1 MSFLHFF
8 FLTVLAKSRHTQTPS
23 HLVQCYFKDKRPHH
37 DAIKERPQL
46 SSYLIL
52 QLYWQGYQQQ
62 NCLFVLFCS
71 SSFFD
76 FNSYFGIFGSF
87 LGGGKVR
94 NYAPKKNNKMNLVS
108 GVYIERII
116 TGLSQWASVLIPWL
130 IHGNTWQALQ
140 GEGSPP
146 PASTHE
152 CVRRKKRSK
161 TSVTHQLVVGRW
173 NASWRHLKVKTQVL
187 SFNLQQ
193 RRRSGEKQQMEN
205 LFPQHMSTDRMVKTL
220 FSFSCIF
227 NVDKKELADDKVFQ
241 TVTRSIFCFGQTPFA
256 MDLELFSLAG
266 VVLDLRMK

>member
-1 MSFLHFF
+1 M
-8 FLTVLAKSRHTQTPS
+8 LAKSRHTQTPS
-23 HLVQCYFKDKRPHH
+23 HLVQCYFKHKRPHH

-46 SSYLIL
+46 SSYPIL

-87 LGGGKVR
+87 GGGGEVR
-94 NYAPKKNNKMNLVS
+94 NYAPKKNNEMNLVS

-130 IHGNTWQALQ
+130 VHANTWQALQ
-140 GEGSPP
+140 DKGVRLLQ
-146 PASTHE
+146 AHK

-193 RRRSGEKQQMEN
+193 RRRSGEKQQMRIY
-205 LFPQHMSTDRMVKTL
+205 FPNTCPQIEWWRHYFQSRASLTVM
-220 FSFSCIF
+220 
-227 NVDKKELADDKVFQ
+227 KKN
-241 TVTRSIFCFGQTPFA
+241 
-256 MDLELFSLAG
+256 
-266 VVLDLRMK
+266 